1 MRTDGC
7 RKGGRKTKKW
17 EDRHI
22 IPGKYVI
29 RLSGDNGIWG
39 FVYNIESI
47 NILIKILTAKK
58 Y

>member
-29 RLSGDNGIWG
+29 RLSGD
-39 FVYNIESI
+39 
-47 NILIKILTAKK
+47 KTA
-58 Y
+58 